1 MKFDDYQKKAKVTA
15 LYPKIQKTFVYP
27 VIGLAGE
34 AGELLNKVKKIFR
47 DDRGKITSTKKEEI
61 AGELGDVLWYV
72 AQIATE
78 FHLSLKDV
86 AQANIAKLKKRQK
99 AGSLH
104 ASGDARKKEIA
115 WYFLKIERPAT
126 FDVAG

>member
-104 ASGDARKKEIA
+104 GSGDAR
-115 WYFLKIERPAT
+115 
-126 FDVAG
+126 